1 MFPSKTKYLTFEFQ
15 PFTHAICTISAQNH
29 GGATTSGTVLLMT
42 GTTSATNSTNNNI
55 NNTNNN
61 NNNGNSNCA
70 KGSSTTHTVAAP
82 PSDISLTERM
92 KHLLNTGNDADVHFL
107 VGNDDKKELLPA
119 HKLILKTASNVFEA
133 MFRFDTE
140 NLKASGK
147 DPPSEIKPV
156 EVPDVEVGAFKLMLN
171 FIYAE
176 DLRELNGDN
185 LFAVLYAAK
194 KYGVV
199 GLVKACVNYPKLD
212 PTNVFLVLAQ
222 ARFYE
227 EEDLSRRCWEYID
240 RNVGAVLFSKE
251 FLQMEH
257 KLLCEILDR
266 DQLIISGEI
275 VIWNAVLRWS
285 DEQLRQKGK
294 ECSVEN
300 RRKMLGPAFFK
311 VRIPLIPMQD
321 FAEKLVPSGMLN
333 KDELISVYLF
343 HSHPARALPEL
354 YPLQFPTQRRAQPK
368 SHREQLQKP
377 TKGQKYRTTVAR
389 YDSLIY

>member
-1 MFPSKTKYLTFEFQ
+1 MDKYFRCNANCVFEFQ
-15 PFTHAICTISAQNH
+15 PFTHAVCTFSAENR
-29 GGATTSGTVLLMT
+29 GIVVIMTGSTAATTTT
-42 GTTSATNSTNNNI
+42 TTSTTTSTTTNSANNN
-55 NNTNNN
+55 
-61 NNNGNSNCA
+61 CD
-70 KGSSTTHTVAAP
+70 KSSSAT
-82 PSDISLTERM
+82 SDALVDRM
-92 KHLLNTGNDADVHFL
+92 KHLLSTGDDADVHFL

-119 HKLILKTASNVFEA
+119 HKLILKTSSSVFET

-140 NLKASGK
+140 NGTKASGK
-147 DPPSEIKPV
+147 AHLDEVKPV
-156 EVPDVEVGAFKLMLN
+156 EVPDVEVGAFKAMLS

-212 PTNVFLVLAQ
+212 PTNVFLVMAQ

-227 EEDLSRRCWEYID
+227 EEDLSRRCLEYID
-240 RNVGAVLFSKE
+240 RNMGGVIFSKE
-251 FLQMEH
+251 FLHIDH

-266 DQLIISGEI
+266 DQLIISGESA
-275 VIWNAVLRWS
+275 IWNAVLRWS
-285 DEQLRQKGK
+285 DEQCRQKGK

-311 VRIPLIPMQD
+311 IRFPLIPQQD
-321 FAEKLVPSGMLN
+321 FAEKIVPSGMLT

-354 YPLQFPTQRRAQPK
+354 YPLQFPIQRRAQPK